1 MTDAHRICGIPGDG
15 VGTEV
20 IPQAL
25 RVVPA
30 DLEDTRSTSEMGDAV
45 LERIAARAA

>member
-1 MTDAHRICGIPGDG
+1 

-20 IPQAL
+20 IPPAL

-30 DLEDTRSTSEMGDAV
+30 DLGGTRSTSEMGDAV
-45 LERIAARAA
+45 LQRVAARAA